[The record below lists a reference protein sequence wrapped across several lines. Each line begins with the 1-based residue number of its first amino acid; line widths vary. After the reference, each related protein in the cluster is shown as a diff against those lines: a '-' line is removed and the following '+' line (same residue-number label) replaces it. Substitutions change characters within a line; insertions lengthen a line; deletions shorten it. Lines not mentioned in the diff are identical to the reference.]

1 VAAAKGSLRCLRG
14 RGLLRHAARIIALVV
29 GATPRVEVV
38 ARRMVLRFR
47 RGRGVHRDD
56 GADREDSIRRAC

>member
-38 ARRMVLRFR
+38 ARR
-47 RGRGVHRDD
+47 GRGVHRDD